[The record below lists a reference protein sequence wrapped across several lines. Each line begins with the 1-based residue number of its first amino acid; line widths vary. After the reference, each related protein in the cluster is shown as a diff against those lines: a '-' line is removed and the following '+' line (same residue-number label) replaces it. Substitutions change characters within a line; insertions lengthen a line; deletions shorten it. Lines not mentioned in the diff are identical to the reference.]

1 VRINPDSQANLLYSL
16 AETQRQMD
24 KSLEQI
30 SSGRRISVPSD
41 DPAGMAALIQNR
53 SQSRA
58 NDEFSHSLT
67 TIKSVLQTADSTLS
81 SAVTELQ
88 RAITL
93 GVQGATGTL
102 PQAEREA
109 ISSEVAG
116 IRDNI
121 LTLANSS
128 FNGNYLFSGTKTDTI
143 PFVID
148 PSAPSG
154 VQYQGNSN
162 MADVPVGEN
171 RVMATNIPGDQ
182 IFMSTEGNVFQAMNG
197 LLSALQNADGT
208 GTSDAT
214 AALRAGFDQL
224 TSQRVVVGNALSQI
238 DDNETFLSSEKLNL
252 SDQENQIAGADLAE
266 SISSLLNTQTAR
278 NATLAAAG
286 QVSRLSL
293 FDYLS

>member
-1 VRINPDSQANLLYSL
+1 LLYSL